1 MGCLMMPYAG
11 TTINGCDCPG
21 DAPASGVLIDG
32 DIPSIDTTQR
42 GTWASGLFVVNTTGR
57 TSFRIGFQFNH
68 FFYLGNVSIAYFD
81 CGIWNTG
88 FSSVSVNTS
97 QVFPLFLAAAVENIG
112 TLTLDNDVSQDCISL
127 RTVSI
132 QGRPTEAFS
141 QYFVEF
147 LFPSGSSPHW
157 IHLGEI
163 SFSDTIVDIPTVGSD
178 VTTTMRGDHNIII
191 IYYG

>member
-1 MGCLMMPYAG
+1 MPYAG
-11 TTINGCDCPG
+11 TIATINGCDCPG

-42 GTWASGLFVVNTTGR
+42 AETWASGLFVVNTTGR
-57 TSFRIGFQFNH
+57 TSFRIGFQFNS
-68 FFYLGNVSIAYFD
+68 FFYLRHVSIAYFD

-88 FSSVSVNTS
+88 FSSVYVNTS
-97 QVFPLFLAAAVENIG
+97 QIYPLFVDQAVENIG
-112 TLTLDNDVSQDCISL
+112 TLTLDHDASHGCTSL
-127 RTVSI
+127 RTISV
-132 QGRPTEAFS
+132 QAQPTAAFN

-147 LFPSGSSPHW
+147 FFPSDLSPHW
-157 IHLGEI
+157 VHLGEI

-178 VTTTMRGDHNIII
+178 VTTTMTGDNNIII